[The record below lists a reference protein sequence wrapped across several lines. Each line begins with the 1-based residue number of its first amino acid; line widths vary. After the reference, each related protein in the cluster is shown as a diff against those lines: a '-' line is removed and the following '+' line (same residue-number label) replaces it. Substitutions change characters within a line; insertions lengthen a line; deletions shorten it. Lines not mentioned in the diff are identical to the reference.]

1 VDRTNE
7 QWITDL
13 RSSGSAQDAALEDLR
28 GKIRKGLPYSLSKW
42 LTPSDP
48 NFDSLADEVV
58 QETLLRVLDHLE
70 SFEGRSKFT
79 TWAHKIAIRIAL
91 TELRRKRWED
101 VSLDEM
107 VEGDDGSSGL
117 DRFAAMTTN
126 PDLSAEQADI
136 MARIQQ
142 VIKDDLSEKQR
153 TALLA
158 IGVQGM
164 PIEVVAR
171 RMNMK
176 SNALYKLLH
185 DARLKL
191 KKSMVTEGFSTEE
204 LLAAFEQE

>member
-1 VDRTNE
+1 MYKR
-7 QWITDL
+7 Q
-13 RSSGSAQDAALEDLR
+13 
-28 GKIRKGLPYSLSKW
+28 
-42 LTPSDP
+42 
-48 NFDSLADEVV
+48 
-58 QETLLRVLDHLE
+58 
-70 SFEGRSKFT
+70 
-79 TWAHKIAIRIAL
+79 
-91 TELRRKRWED
+91 RKRWED

-164 PIEVVAR
+164 PIEEVAR
-171 RMNMK
+171 SMNMK
-176 SNALYKLLH
+176 RNALYKLLH